1 MRVYDLL
8 DACGLVESASPFPHL
23 PFFFFFFTIFFL
35 TFSSPFLSPSFFLF
49 LLASE
54 MLRDPVNEP
63 EKKNPQIG
71 QTTTDRY
78 LTFAT
83 VCSE

>member
-1 MRVYDLL
+1 MTCSTPVVWLNRRPLFLTSLSFSFSLL
-8 DACGLVESASPFPHL
+8 F
-23 PFFFFFFTIFFL
+23 FFL